1 MLPVQIYAIT
11 DSMMQD
17 KVFYDLEQSALPI
30 SERTVQT
37 FPQFLHDS
45 TIMQY
50 GLYSISI
57 KVLI

>member
-1 MLPVQIYAIT
+1 MLPAQIYAIT